1 MTSGLICSCI
11 RATPFGDNLNDF
23 LVSTVLQQETD
34 GYDPRADRVAL
45 MTLHASK
52 GLEFPVVFMVGC
64 EEGLLPFQRP
74 FQPAQQAA
82 QQAGSEDEAG
92 AQADGE
98 TDGETDIDEER
109 RLFYVGMTRAQEKL
123 ILTRANRRFLYG
135 RQMENARSRFVNDI
149 EQALLQAT
157 QMPARRAKPDKPDHV
172 QLTLFG

>member
-1 MTSGLICSCI
+1 MVDEHLVKSGQEIGSGDHDERLDLLLH

-74 FQPAQQAA
+74 FQPAQQAES
-82 QQAGSEDEAG
+82 G
-92 AQADGE
+92 
-98 TDGETDIDEER
+98 
-109 RLFYVGMTRAQEKL
+109 
-123 ILTRANRRFLYG
+123 
-135 RQMENARSRFVNDI
+135 VN
-149 EQALLQAT
+149 
-157 QMPARRAKPDKPDHV
+157 
-172 QLTLFG
+172 